1 MICTNHS
8 FSKMRRSKK
17 SRGQPRVVIPKTW
30 TVAAEPYVPQW
41 RRANPYYGTIAN
53 GDRYGMSW
61 TSSSDLQKVN
71 RMRDRYRGMGAY
83 YGGAGAYGGVNRMKK
98 AQKWT
103 GFAQGL
109 VKSGQ
114 SMLSGS
120 GEYEY
125 NSTFPSMTGGAG
137 TPEFGSVDDELG
149 AITVSFKEYLTDI
162 YGNMVDETTV
172 NNFSEVQYS
181 INPGLERSFPFL
193 SQFAA
198 NFDEYEMKQLVY
210 TYKSTINTD
219 SSTTNGQVGSVIMA
233 TNYIVG
239 SAPFTDKN
247 AMLQYHGSSSARV
260 TAVSVH
266 GVECDPAKNSGTPGK
281 YIRSAPVVIGKD
293 EQLYDVGVFNLAISG
308 TPQAFSNQPIG
319 ELWVEYTV
327 ILRKPKVLTGYGQ
340 AISKDVFAHQ
350 TNQTFPSFW
359 PSSSTNWLTGQQNN
373 IGCTIDTGVQNNVHC
388 LTITFPAWY
397 TSPTEIKLTLIA
409 QLEQNQG
416 LLGVNY
422 DAEPIT
428 AGTYLDLVTTGNMT
442 PQLDMLMTDS
452 GASGTTQSAVVWS
465 YSENTTGDAGDYSV
479 ALPTF
484 IVIIHVRPGTLYGG
498 TSGTTAINNTLSIP
512 LTQVLGTAQT
522 YGQISSAFLS
532 IEEYTQ
538 MSNPAAPPVLL
549 DSNGAVATYTG

>member
-1 MICTNHS
+1 
-8 FSKMRRSKK
+8 MRRSSKK
-17 SRGQPRVVIPKTW
+17 SRRGGYGPRVVIPKTW
-30 TVAAEPYVPQW
+30 VPAEAPYVPQW
-41 RRANPYYGTIAN
+41 RRANPTYGTIAN

-61 TSSSDLQKVN
+61 TSSSDMQKVN

-83 YGGAGAYGGVNRMKK
+83 YGGQGGYGVNRMKK

-125 NSTFPSMTGGAG
+125 NSTFPSAPQGGG
-137 TPEFGSVDDELG
+137 GIPEFGSVDDELG

-260 TAVSVH
+260 TAISVH
-266 GVECDPAKNSGTPGK
+266 GVECDPSKSSGTPGK
-281 YIRSAPVVIGKD
+281 YIRSAPVLIGKD
-293 EQLYDVGVFNLAISG
+293 ATLYDVGVFNLAISG
-308 TPQAFSNQPIG
+308 TPAAFSNQPIG

-350 TNQTFPSFW
+350 ENQTLPNFW
-359 PSSSTNWLTGQQNN
+359 PSSPLNWLTGQQNS
-373 IGCTIDTGVQNNVHC
+373 IGCSIDTSVQNSVNC
-388 LTITFPAWY
+388 LDITFPAWY
-397 TSPTEIKLTLIA
+397 TSPTEIKLTLIGTKECF
-409 QLEQNQG
+409 LG
-416 LLGVNY
+416 LNY
-422 DAEPIT
+422 DSEPIT
-428 AGTYLDLVTTGNMT
+428 GGTYLDLVTTGNMT
-442 PQLDMLMTDS
+442 PQLDMLFMQA
-452 GASGTTQSAVVWS
+452 GASGQMTQSAVVWS
-465 YSENTTGDAGDYSV
+465 YSEVQSGDPIGGGQILQPS
-479 ALPTF
+479 F
-484 IVIIHVRPGTLYGG
+484 MVIIHVRPGTLYGG
-498 TSGTTAINNTLSIP
+498 VSGTTAINNTLSIP
-512 LTQVLGTAQT
+512 LTQI
-522 YGQISSAFLS
+522 ISGSQSYAMVTSAFLS

-538 MSNPAAPPVLL
+538 MSNAGAPPVML
-549 DSNGAVATYTG
+549 DINGSVASYTG